1 MAFSNSSSIEYR
13 RLIPFGYVIDAHY
26 SHYVWATCGNTY
38 LTEPLVFYMKFK
50 TTRNDKIINTK
61 IIIALI

>member
-1 MAFSNSSSIEYR
+1 MTSFNSSSIECR
-13 RLIPFGYVIDAHY
+13 RLIPFVHAINAHC

-50 TTRNDKIINTK
+50 ATRKDKIIKTK
-61 IIIALI
+61 IIIDLI

>member
-1 MAFSNSSSIEYR
+1 MTFSNSSSIEYR
-13 RLIPFGYVIDAHY
+13 RLIPFVHVIDAHY

-50 TTRNDKIINTK
+50 TTRKDKIIKTK
-61 IIIALI
+61 ITIDLI